1 MKKLHKLVLRSWLGP
16 FILTFFIA
24 LFILLMQFLWK
35 YIDDFVGKGL
45 EWYIIAELM
54 FFASA
59 SLVPMALPLAILL
72 SSLMTF
78 GNLGEHLELAACKSS
93 GISLQRVMSP
103 LIVTAVIVSM
113 SAFYF
118 SNYILPVCNLKM
130 GTLLYDIQ
138 QQRPALNIK
147 EGVFYAGIQ
156 GYIIKV
162 KDKSEDGKVLHDV
175 MIYDHVNRLGANKV
189 IVADSGKMEMTT
201 DENFLVLTLY
211 NGYSYEEVQ
220 PKNRRENTYPHQ
232 RSHFKENAI
241 RFDMSEFKL
250 ERHEEEIF
258 KNNHQMLNVKQ
269 LADQRDTLVQKLK
282 EQRHIM
288 ATGVMKSFIY
298 FNTVND
304 TTQKRDTTTLALAEN
319 ASNSN
324 KTFNPDVLQNFPPE
338 THRSLMENAANMAR
352 NNKVYVNSS
361 AMGLD
366 GRLRMIWRYEI
377 EWHRKFTLS
386 VACLVLFFIGA
397 PLGAIIR
404 KGGLGLPAVISV
416 IFFVLY
422 HSVSMI
428 GEKFARQGGI
438 EPGVGMW
445 MASAFLL
452 PIGVFLTYKA
462 TTDSVILDMGTYL
475 KPFEKVINRV
485 KLLTEKYISK

>member
-54 FFASA
+54 FYASA

-78 GNLGEHLELAACKSS
+78 GNLGEHLELAACKSA
-93 GISLQRVMSP
+93 GISLQRVMRP
-103 LIVTAVIVSM
+103 LTITAIIVSL

-118 SNYILPVCNLKM
+118 SNNILPVSNLKM

-147 EGVFYAGIQ
+147 EGVFYSGIP

-162 KDKSEDGKVLHDV
+162 NNKSEDGKILKGV
-175 MIYDHVNRLGANKV
+175 MIYDHVDRLGANKV
-189 IVADSGKMEMTT
+189 IVADSGKMEMTS
-201 DENFLVLTLY
+201 DEQFLLLTLY
-211 NGYSYEEVQ
+211 NGYSYEEVE
-220 PKNRRENTYPHQ
+220 PKNRRQNTYPHQ
-232 RSHFKENAI
+232 RSSFSENVI
-241 RFDMSEFKL
+241 KFDMSEFQL
-250 ERHEEEIF
+250 ERHDEEIF
-258 KNNHQMLNVKQ
+258 KNNHQMLNVWQ
-269 LADQRDTLVQKLK
+269 LAAQRDTLVMKLK
-282 EQRHIM
+282 EQRHTM
-288 ATGVMKSFIY
+288 ATGVMKSILY
-298 FNTVND
+298 FNTLLD
-304 TTQKRDTTTLALAEN
+304 TTPAADTLKALINAPTRKPNMDILANFPAEYHKGILEN
-319 ASNSN
+319 A
-324 KTFNPDVLQNFPPE
+324 T
-338 THRSLMENAANMAR
+338 NMAR
-352 NNKVYVNSS
+352 QNKAYVNSS

-366 GRLRMIWRYEI
+366 GRMRMIWRHEI

-404 KGGLGLPAVISV
+404 KGGLGLPAVISI

-428 GEKFARQGGI
+428 GEKFARQGSI
-438 EPGVGMW
+438 DPLIGMW
-445 MASAFLL
+445 MASVVLL
-452 PIGVFLTYKA
+452 PIGIFLTYKA
-462 TTDSVILDMGTYL
+462 TTDSVILDMNTYL
-475 KPFEKVINRV
+475 KPFEKVVSFIRS
-485 KLLTEKYISK
+485 YAGRFISN

>member
-93 GISLQRVMSP
+93 GISLQRVMRP
-103 LIVTAVIVSM
+103 LTITAVIVSL

-118 SNYILPVCNLKM
+118 SNNILPVSNLKM

-147 EGVFYAGIQ
+147 EGVFYAGIP

-162 KDKSEDGKVLHDV
+162 NSKSEDGKMLKGV
-175 MIYDHVNRLGANKV
+175 MIYDHADRLGANKV
-189 IVADSGKMEMTT
+189 IVADSGKMEMTE
-201 DENFLVLTLY
+201 DDQFMILTLY
-211 NGYSYEEVQ
+211 SGYSYEEVE

-232 RSHFKENAI
+232 RSSFKENAI
-241 RFDMSEFKL
+241 RFDMSEFQL
-250 ERHEEEIF
+250 ERHDEEIF
-258 KNNHQMLNVKQ
+258 KNNHQMLNVWQ
-269 LADQRDTLVQKLK
+269 LAAQRDTLAMQLK
-282 EQRHIM
+282 EQRHTM
-288 ATGVMKSFIY
+288 AVGVMKTFVY
-298 FNTVND
+298 FNTLLD
-304 TTQKRDTTTLALAEN
+304 TTPATDTLKALI
-319 ASNSN
+319 N
-324 KTFNPDVLQNFPPE
+324 KQTPKPNPDILVNFPE
-338 THRSLMENAANMAR
+338 EYHKSILENAANIAR
-352 NNKVYVNSS
+352 NNKAYVNSS

-366 GRLRMIWRYEI
+366 GRRRMIWRHEI

-404 KGGLGLPAVISV
+404 KGGLGLPVVISI

-422 HSVSMI
+422 HSVSII
-428 GEKFARQGGI
+428 GEKFARQGSI
-438 EPGVGMW
+438 DALVGMW
-445 MASAFLL
+445 MASVVLL
-452 PIGVFLTYKA
+452 PIGIFLTYKA
-462 TTDSVILDMGTYL
+462 TTDSVILDMNTYL
-475 KPFEKVINRV
+475 KPFTKIVTFFK
-485 KLLTEKYISK
+485 KLIGKYVSN

>member
-78 GNLGEHLELAACKSS
+78 GNLGEHLELAACKSA
-93 GISLQRVMSP
+93 GISLQRVMRP
-103 LIVTAVIVSM
+103 LIITAVLVSI

-118 SNYILPVCNLKM
+118 SNNVLPVSNLKM

-147 EGVFYAGIQ
+147 EGVFYSGIQ
-156 GYIIKV
+156 GYTIKV
-162 KDKSEDGKVLHDV
+162 NKKSEDGKMLKEV
-175 MIYDHVNRLGANKV
+175 MIYDHMERNGASKV
-189 IVADSGKMEMTT
+189 IVADSGKMEMTV
-201 DENFLVLTLY
+201 DEKYMILTLY
-211 NGYSYEEVQ
+211 NGYSYEEVE

-232 RSHFKENAI
+232 RSSFQENAI
-241 RFDMSEFKL
+241 RFDMGAFKL
-250 ERHEEEIF
+250 ERHDEDIF
-258 KNNHQMLNVKQ
+258 KNNHQMLNVWQ
-269 LADQRDTLVQKLK
+269 LAAQRDTLVMKLK
-282 EQRHIM
+282 EQRHMM
-288 ATGVMKSFIY
+288 AQGLLKNFLY
-298 FNTVND
+298 FNTYLD
-304 TTQKRDTTTLALAEN
+304 TTPAADSLKAMLAIQTPKPKSDILA
-319 ASNSN
+319 
-324 KTFNPDVLQNFPPE
+324 NFPE
-338 THRSLMENAANMAR
+338 EFHKNIVENAANIAR

-361 AMGLD
+361 AMGLE
-366 GRLRMIWRYEI
+366 GRIKQIRRYEI

-428 GEKFARQGGI
+428 GEKFSRQGSFD
-438 EPGVGMW
+438 PLMGMW
-445 MASAFLL
+445 MASVLLL
-452 PIGVFLTYKA
+452 PIGIFLTYKA
-462 TTDSVILDMGTYL
+462 TTDSVILDMTTYL
-475 KPFEKVINRV
+475 KPFEKIGKFFQ
-485 KLLTEKYISK
+485 KLSDKYSK